1 MRHEEQLAQYLAGV
15 KSKDTKYIHKVRNR
29 ITQSVNY
36 FAERGITTPSEADF
50 EALRAWLSMREGKQ
64 QGKPISA
71 KTVSEWLSTTRDF
84 YDFVKEAQ
92 QLSLFDDEQEGL
104 QEREGLQNEP
114 ETPAVNDD
122 TSTVQDEATA
132 ILEQP
137 HKEPVNHEC
146 EVQCDELQC
155 GSPVNEEE
163 HAPITEDEQPKTQPR
178 RGRRPKNEQERRS
191 VKLSIYLT
199 PKLYEGL
206 KFLASAKGEDI
217 SDVVFTQLEDFVLRN
232 SENVNNIRNFFAS
245 LGAIK

>member
-36 FAERGITTPSEADF
+36 FAERGITWPNEADF

-122 TSTVQDEATA
+122 TSTVQEEATA

-137 HKEPVNHEC
+137 QIEPVNHE
-146 EVQCDELQC
+146 
-155 GSPVNEEE
+155 PVNVETEAQAL

-199 PKLYEGL
+199 PKLYEDL
-206 KFLASAKGEDI
+206 RDIASYHRQDI
-217 SDVVFTQLEDFVLRN
+217 SDVVFEALEKLVV
-232 SENVNNIRNFFAS
+232 SEGDDIRAFHLFLAS
-245 LGAIK
+245 RGIK